1 MPRNNLPRIQDVV
14 LILRIPKPLRAR
26 LKKVAK
32 ARGLSMAAVVRT
44 AIVQEVD
51 RGT

>member
-14 LILRIPKPLRAR
+14 LILRIPKALRAR

-32 ARGLSMAAVVRT
+32 ARDQSMASVVRT

-51 RGT
+51 NG